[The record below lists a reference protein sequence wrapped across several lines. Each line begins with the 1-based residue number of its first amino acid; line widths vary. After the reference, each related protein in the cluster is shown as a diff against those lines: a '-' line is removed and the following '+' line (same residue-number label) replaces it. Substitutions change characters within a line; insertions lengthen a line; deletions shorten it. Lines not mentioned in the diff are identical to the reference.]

1 MAVYNVAG
9 PGRLSTW
16 TSRNKTLFNLT
27 DITPNQFAQYNN
39 DSAILYQTSSN
50 MPYFSIDNTFK
61 VNNVIAYIAS
71 SGKRGLLWV
80 KLVTGDFATQLAGT
94 LEFEYK
100 MAQ

>member
-1 MAVYNVAG
+1 MSQGQA
-9 PGRLSTW
+9 RLSTL
-16 TSRNKTLFNLT
+16 TSRNKTVFNLT
-27 DITPNQFAQYNN
+27 DITPTQFAQYNN

-50 MPYFSIDNTFK
+50 MPYYSIDNSFK
-61 VNNVIAYIAS
+61 VDNVIAFITS

-80 KLVTGDFATQLAGT
+80 KLVGGDFATQQAGS